1 MASINLLPWREA
13 ARKQQ
18 QLNYLAIL
26 AQVAV
31 LAFVCMFLVYWLYQ
45 ARVDG
50 QISRNALLETEIK
63 VLDQRIA
70 QIQKLKEQKA
80 GLQQRMSLIEQLQRS
95 RNLGTQI
102 MDEVAKTVP
111 AGVYLVSLD
120 KKFNRLLVNGKSES
134 NNRLSSL
141 LRVIE
146 QSPLLTQ
153 PVLEFIKASEEDSG
167 LLSDFKMHLRLI
179 GAEPP
184 PPPPEPTG
192 RAGRKAKAAAK
203 KAATQKA
210 GASK

>member
-13 ARKQQ
+13 ERKQQ
-18 QLNYLAIL
+18 QLNYLTIL

-31 LAFVCMFLVYWLYQ
+31 LAFVLMFFVYWLYQ
-45 ARVDG
+45 ARMEG
-50 QISRNALLETEIK
+50 QVRRNALLETEIQ
-63 VLDQRIA
+63 VLDRRIA
-70 QIQKLKEQKA
+70 QIKKLEEQKTS
-80 GLQQRMSLIEQLQRS
+80 LQQRMSLIEQLQRS

-120 KKFNRLLVNGKSES
+120 KKFNRLLVTGKSES
-134 NNRLSSL
+134 NNRLSGL

-153 PVLEFIKASEEDSG
+153 PVLEFIQASKDDSG

-203 KAATQKA
+203 KA

>member
-18 QLNYLAIL
+18 QLNYLSVL

-31 LAFVCMFLVYWLYQ
+31 LTFVLMFFVYWLYQ
-45 ARVDG
+45 ARVEG

-63 VLDQRIA
+63 QLDKRIA
-70 QIQKLKEQKA
+70 KIRELEKQKA

-111 AGVYLVSLD
+111 AGVYLVSMD
-120 KKFNRLLVNGKSES
+120 KKFNRLLVTGKSES

-153 PVLEFIKASEEDSG
+153 PVLEFIQASKEDSG

-184 PPPPEPTG
+184 LPPPEPAG
-192 RAGRKAKAAAK
+192 RAAKNAKNTGAK
-203 KAATQKA
+203 K
-210 GASK
+210 

>member
-18 QLNYLAIL
+18 QLNYLTVL

-31 LAFVCMFLVYWLYQ
+31 LAFVLMFLVYWFYQ
-45 ARVDG
+45 ARVEG
-50 QISRNALLETEIK
+50 QISRNALLEAEIQ

-70 QIQKLKEQKA
+70 QIKELEKQKA

-111 AGVYLVSLD
+111 AGVYLVSMD
-120 KKFNRLLVNGKSES
+120 KKFNRLLVTGKSES
-134 NNRLSSL
+134 NNRLSGL

-153 PVLEFIKASEEDSG
+153 PVLEFIQASKDDSG
-167 LLSDFKMHLRLI
+167 LLSDFKMHLLLR
-179 GAEPP
+179 GAEAP
-184 PPPPEPTG
+184 PPPPEP
-192 RAGRKAKAAAK
+192 AG
-203 KAATQKA
+203 KA
-210 GASK
+210 GAAKTGASK

>member
-18 QLNYLAIL
+18 QMDYLTVL

-31 LAFVCMFLVYWLYQ
+31 LAFVLMFLIYWVYQ
-45 ARVDG
+45 ARVEG
-50 QISRNALLETEIK
+50 QISRNTLLETEIK
-63 VLDQRIA
+63 HLNLRIG
-70 QIQKLKEQKA
+70 QIRELEKQKE

-95 RNLGTQI
+95 RNLGTQV

-111 AGVYLVSLD
+111 AGVYLLSLD
-120 KKFNRLLVNGKSES
+120 KKFNRLLITGKSES
-134 NNRLSSL
+134 NNRLSGM

-153 PVLEFIKASEEDSG
+153 PVLEFIQASKEDSG

-184 PPPPEPTG
+184 LPPPEP
-192 RAGRKAKAAAK
+192 AGRAAK
-203 KAATQKA
+203 KAKNT
-210 GASK
+210 GAKK

>member
-18 QLNYLAIL
+18 QLNYLTVL

-31 LAFVCMFLVYWLYQ
+31 LAFVLMFLVYWLYQ
-45 ARVDG
+45 ARVEG
-50 QISRNALLETEIK
+50 QISRNSLLETEIQQ
-63 VLDQRIA
+63 LDLRIA
-70 QIQKLKEQKA
+70 QIRELEKQKA

-111 AGVYLVSLD
+111 AGVYLLSLD
-120 KKFNRLLVNGKSES
+120 KKLNRLLITGKSES
-134 NNRLSSL
+134 NNRLSGM
-141 LRVIE
+141 LRIIE

-153 PVLEFIKASEEDSG
+153 PVLEFIQASKEDSG
-167 LLSDFKMHLRLI
+167 LLSDFKMHLRLA

-184 PPPPEPTG
+184 PAQAQP
-192 RAGRKAKAAAK
+192 AAK
-203 KAATQKA
+203 TAAKV
-210 GASK
+210 GAQG

>member
-18 QLNYLAIL
+18 QMDYLTVL

-31 LAFVCMFLVYWLYQ
+31 LAFVLMFLIYWVYQ
-45 ARVDG
+45 ARVEG
-50 QISRNALLETEIK
+50 QISRNTLLETEIK
-63 VLDQRIA
+63 HLNLRIG
-70 QIQKLKEQKA
+70 QIRELEKQKE

-111 AGVYLVSLD
+111 AGVYLVSMD
-120 KKFNRLLVNGKSES
+120 KKFNRLLITGKSES

-153 PVLEFIKASEEDSG
+153 PVLEFIQASKDDSG
-167 LLSDFKMHLRLI
+167 LLSDFKMHLRLV

-184 PPPPEPTG
+184 PLPSQPAGKTANK
-192 RAGRKAKAAAK
+192 AGR
-203 KAATQKA
+203 QK
-210 GASK
+210 

>member
-18 QLNYLAIL
+18 QLNYLTVL

-31 LAFVCMFLVYWLYQ
+31 LAFVLMFLVYWLYQ
-45 ARVDG
+45 ARVEG
-50 QISRNALLETEIK
+50 QISRNSLLETEIQQ
-63 VLDQRIA
+63 LDLRIA
-70 QIQKLKEQKA
+70 QIRELEKQKA

-111 AGVYLVSLD
+111 AGVYLLSLD
-120 KKFNRLLVNGKSES
+120 KKLNRLLITGKSES
-134 NNRLSSL
+134 NNRLSGM
-141 LRVIE
+141 LRIIE

-153 PVLEFIKASEEDSG
+153 PVLEFIQASKEDSG
-167 LLSDFKMHLRLI
+167 LLSDFKMHLRLA

-184 PPPPEPTG
+184 PAQAQP
-192 RAGRKAKAAAK
+192 AAK
-203 KAATQKA
+203 TVAKV
-210 GASK
+210 GAQG

>member
-31 LAFVCMFLVYWLYQ
+31 LAFVVMFLVYWLYQ
-45 ARVDG
+45 ARVAG
-50 QISRNALLETEIK
+50 QITRNTLLETEIK
-63 VLDQRIA
+63 VLDQRIV
-70 QIQKLKEQKA
+70 QIRELEKQKA

-111 AGVYLVSLD
+111 AGVYLVSMD
-120 KKFNRLLVNGKSES
+120 KKFNRLLVTGKSES

-153 PVLEFIKASEEDSG
+153 PVLEFIQASKEDSG

-179 GAEPP
+179 GAEAP
-184 PPPPEPTG
+184 PPPPEP
-192 RAGRKAKAAAK
+192 AGKTAP
-203 KAATQKA
+203 KA
-210 GASK
+210 GAKK

>member
-18 QLNYLAIL
+18 QLNYLTVL

-31 LAFVCMFLVYWLYQ
+31 LAFVLMFFVYWLYQ
-45 ARVDG
+45 ARVEG
-50 QISRNALLETEIK
+50 QISRNALLEAEIQ

-70 QIQKLKEQKA
+70 QIRALEKQKA

-102 MDEVAKTVP
+102 MDEIAKTVP

-120 KKFNRLLVNGKSES
+120 KKFNRLLVTGKSES

-153 PVLEFIKASEEDSG
+153 PVLEFIQASKDDSG
-167 LLSDFKMHLRLI
+167 LLSDFKMHLRLV
-179 GAEPP
+179 GAEAPP
-184 PPPPEPTG
+184 PPPVP
-192 RAGRKAKAAAK
+192 AGKAKAATK
-203 KAATQKA
+203 T
-210 GASK
+210 GASQ

>member
-18 QLNYLAIL
+18 QMDYLTVL

-31 LAFVCMFLVYWLYQ
+31 LAFVLMFLIYWVYQ
-45 ARVDG
+45 ARVEG
-50 QISRNALLETEIK
+50 QISRNTLLETEIK
-63 VLDQRIA
+63 HLNLRIG
-70 QIQKLKEQKA
+70 QIRELEKQKE
-80 GLQQRMSLIEQLQRS
+80 GLQLRMSLIEQLQRS
-95 RNLGTQI
+95 RNLGTQV

-111 AGVYLVSLD
+111 AGVYLLSLD
-120 KKFNRLLVNGKSES
+120 KKFNRLLITGKSES

-153 PVLEFIKASEEDSG
+153 PVLEFIQASKDDSG
-167 LLSDFKMHLRLI
+167 LLSDFKMHLRLV

-184 PPPPEPTG
+184 PPPSEP
-192 RAGRKAKAAAK
+192 AGKM
-203 KAATQKA
+203 ATKA
-210 GASK
+210 GGQK

>member
-31 LAFVCMFLVYWLYQ
+31 LAFVVMFLVYWLYQ
-45 ARVDG
+45 ARVAG
-50 QISRNALLETEIK
+50 QITRNTLLETEIK
-63 VLDQRIA
+63 VLDQRIV
-70 QIQKLKEQKA
+70 QIRELEKQKA

-111 AGVYLVSLD
+111 AGVYLVSMD
-120 KKFNRLLVNGKSES
+120 KKFNRLLVTGKSES

-153 PVLEFIKASEEDSG
+153 PVLEFIQASKKDSG

-179 GAEPP
+179 GAEAP
-184 PPPPEPTG
+184 PPPPEP
-192 RAGRKAKAAAK
+192 AGKTAP
-203 KAATQKA
+203 KA
-210 GASK
+210 GAKK

>member
-18 QLNYLAIL
+18 QMNYLTVL

-31 LAFVCMFLVYWLYQ
+31 LAFVLMFFVYWLYQ
-45 ARVDG
+45 ARVEG

-63 VLDQRIA
+63 QLDKRIA
-70 QIQKLKEQKA
+70 QIRELEKQKA

-120 KKFNRLLVNGKSES
+120 KKFNRLLVTGKSES

-153 PVLEFIKASEEDSG
+153 PVLEFIQASADDSG

-192 RAGRKAKAAAK
+192 RAAKNAKAAAK
-203 KAATQKA
+203 KA
-210 GASK
+210 GAKK

>member
-1 MASINLLPWREA
+1 MASINLLPWRET

-18 QLNYLAIL
+18 QLNYLMVL

-31 LAFVCMFLVYWLYQ
+31 LAFVLMFFVYWLYQ
-45 ARVDG
+45 ARVEG
-50 QISRNALLETEIK
+50 QISRNALLETEIQ
-63 VLDQRIA
+63 VLDQQIA
-70 QIQKLKEQKA
+70 QIRALEKQKA

-120 KKFNRLLVNGKSES
+120 KKSNRLLVTGKSES

-153 PVLEFIKASEEDSG
+153 PVLEFIQASKEDSG
-167 LLSDFKMHLRLI
+167 LLSDFKMHLGLVV
-179 GAEPP
+179 AEASPR
-184 PPPPEPTG
+184 PPESKG
-192 RAGRKAKAAAK
+192 
-203 KAATQKA
+203 KA
-210 GASK
+210 GAADKTGASK

>member
-18 QLNYLAIL
+18 QLNYLTLL

-31 LAFVCMFLVYWLYQ
+31 LAFVLMFFVYWLYQ
-45 ARVDG
+45 ARVEG
-50 QISRNALLETEIK
+50 QLSRNALLETEIQ

-70 QIQKLKEQKA
+70 QISELEKQKA

-120 KKFNRLLVNGKSES
+120 KKFNRLLVVGKSES

-146 QSPLLTQ
+146 QSPLLNQ
-153 PVLEFIKASEEDSG
+153 PVLEFIQASKEDSG
-167 LLSDFKMHLRLI
+167 LLSDFKMHLGLV

-184 PPPPEPTG
+184 PLPPD
-192 RAGRKAKAAAK
+192 AAAAAAK
-203 KAATQKA
+203 T

>member
-18 QLNYLAIL
+18 QLNYLTVL

-31 LAFVCMFLVYWLYQ
+31 LAFVLMFFVYWLYQ
-45 ARVDG
+45 ARVEG
-50 QISRNALLETEIK
+50 QISRNALLEAEIQ

-70 QIQKLKEQKA
+70 QIRALDKQKA

-120 KKFNRLLVNGKSES
+120 KKFNRLLITGKSES

-146 QSPLLTQ
+146 QSALLTQ
-153 PVLEFIKASEEDSG
+153 PVLEFIQASKDDSG
-167 LLSDFKMHLRLI
+167 LLSDFKMHLRLV
-179 GAEPP
+179 GAEAP
-184 PPPPEPTG
+184 PPPPEPKG
-192 RAGRKAKAAAK
+192 
-203 KAATQKA
+203 KA
-210 GASK
+210 GAAANKTGASK

>member
-18 QLNYLAIL
+18 QLQYLAVL

-31 LAFVCMFLVYWLYQ
+31 LSFVLMFLVYWLYQ
-45 ARVDG
+45 ARVEG
-50 QISRNALLETEIK
+50 QVSRNTLLETEIQA
-63 VLDQRIA
+63 LDLRIA
-70 QIQKLKEQKA
+70 QIRALEKQKA

-120 KKFNRLLVNGKSES
+120 KKFNRLLITGKSES

-153 PVLEFIKASEEDSG
+153 PVLEFIQASKDESG

-184 PPPPEPTG
+184 PAPPEP
-192 RAGRKAKAAAK
+192 AGKAKAG
-203 KAATQKA
+203 TQA
-210 GASK
+210 GARK

>member
-18 QLNYLAIL
+18 QMNYLTVL

-31 LAFVCMFLVYWLYQ
+31 LAFVLMFFVYWLYQ
-45 ARVDG
+45 ARVEG

-63 VLDQRIA
+63 QLDKRIA
-70 QIQKLKEQKA
+70 QIRELEKQKA

-111 AGVYLVSLD
+111 AGVYLVSMD
-120 KKFNRLLVNGKSES
+120 KKFNRLLVTGKSES

-153 PVLEFIKASEEDSG
+153 PVLEFIQASTDDSG

-192 RAGRKAKAAAK
+192 RAAK
-203 KAATQKA
+203 KAKNA
-210 GASK
+210 GAKK